1 MEVKIVDCGQ
11 QLSMLRKIQEMQ
23 FVAVE
28 LNLYLDTHPY
38 DKDAINDFNCAVDM
52 LRKHKKAYE
61 EEYGPLLNFG
71 FDGYSKE
78 PWQWFKD
85 PWPWEL

>member
-1 MEVKIVDCGQ
+1 
-11 QLSMLRKIQEMQ
+11 
-23 FVAVE
+23 
-28 LNLYLDTHPY
+28 
-38 DKDAINDFNCAVDM
+38 M

-78 PWQWFKD
+78 PWQWVKD